1 MSAAAFRPPKVARAQ
16 AGGLIDPA
24 RHWTVR
30 RDFRSL
36 AGEEHKRILSRFLGQ
51 LRIDNQS
58 PRGSQRHGQV
68 TAHKFVKG
76 AFAAFPHKPVQK
88 LTIGNVHSH

>member
-1 MSAAAFRPPKVARAQ
+1 
-16 AGGLIDPA
+16 
-24 RHWTVR
+24 
-30 RDFRSL
+30 
-36 AGEEHKRILSRFLGQ
+36 LSRFLGQ